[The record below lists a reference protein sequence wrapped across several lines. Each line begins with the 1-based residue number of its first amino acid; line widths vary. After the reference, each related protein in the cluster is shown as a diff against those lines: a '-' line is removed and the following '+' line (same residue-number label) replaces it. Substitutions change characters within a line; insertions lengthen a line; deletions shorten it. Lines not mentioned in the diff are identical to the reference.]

1 MICVEC
7 ALILQ
12 HTPTFRHVF
21 PARHVSL
28 SEIEEAVEKLQCVI
42 CTQIYRASEKVS
54 SPFHILRDNTPDGGA
69 VGQLRPG
76 KFMLS
81 YALEIGDKANSW
93 GVNGKIC
100 YSRESLRVII
110 IKETRTGHDA
120 RRVFE
125 AVRCRTYP
133 DRRGTTEVL
142 LLSTESRTEAG
153 HFVHDRV

>member
-28 SEIEEAVEKLQCVI
+28 SEIKEAVEKLQCVI

-69 VGQLRPG
+69 V
-76 KFMLS
+76 
-81 YALEIGDKANSW
+81 
-93 GVNGKIC
+93 VC
-100 YSRESLRVII
+100 
-110 IKETRTGHDA
+110 
-120 RRVFE
+120 
-125 AVRCRTYP
+125 
-133 DRRGTTEVL
+133 
-142 LLSTESRTEAG
+142 
-153 HFVHDRV
+153 